1 MNNGYLNCDFSDSVN
16 WITKKSP
23 VSKMKIKG
31 KCHNWN
37 CFFDF
42 SLSKETLVEQ
52 IASFLKQSTAFR
64 SIIISVL
71 LFKLCFAN
79 SNWFRQVFPWWRRA
93 QLEKL
98 VLLSFRRQKRRRM
111 VLHVAI
117 EFFYDHFSV
126 PIHENI
132 SSRFFLRE
140 PGEKKRGIFALEIEK
155 HTSERKG
162 KDKKKKQGGRVEK
175 KRKKSNGCTLSLYIG
190 YFGLTEEVYLAERFQ
205 ESARF
210 RQVVISLLKKLTK
223 SKGGSRK
230 ITSRHFGSNIPWTRE
245 KQRKHLR
252 FVTL

>member
-1 MNNGYLNCDFSDSVN
+1 
-16 WITKKSP
+16 
-23 VSKMKIKG
+23 
-31 KCHNWN
+31 
-37 CFFDF
+37 
-42 SLSKETLVEQ
+42 
-52 IASFLKQSTAFR
+52 
-64 SIIISVL
+64 
-71 LFKLCFAN
+71 
-79 SNWFRQVFPWWRRA
+79 
-93 QLEKL
+93 
-98 VLLSFRRQKRRRM
+98 M

-132 SSRFFLRE
+132 SSRFFLKRTWR
-140 PGEKKRGIFALEIEK
+140 KKRGIFALEIEN

-162 KDKKKKQGGRVEK
+162 KDKKKKQGGRKEK

-230 ITSRHFGSNIPWTRE
+230 ITSRYFGSNIP
-245 KQRKHLR
+245 
-252 FVTL
+252 

>member
-52 IASFLKQSTAFR
+52 ITSFLKQSTGFR

-79 SNWFRQVFPWWRRA
+79 SNWFRHVFPWWRRA

-111 VLHVAI
+111 VLHVVI

-132 SSRFFLRE
+132 SSRFFFKENLA
-140 PGEKKRGIFALEIEK
+140 KKREEFLPLRSKITLANEK
-155 HTSERKG
+155 ERTKRKSKEEERRRRERKAMVALLVFILATLAWQ
-162 KDKKKKQGGRVEK
+162 KRSIWRNVFKNRLDLDKW
-175 KRKKSNGCTLSLYIG
+175 SFLY
-190 YFGLTEEVYLAERFQ
+190 
-205 ESARF
+205 
-210 RQVVISLLKKLTK
+210 
-223 SKGGSRK
+223 
-230 ITSRHFGSNIPWTRE
+230 
-245 KQRKHLR
+245 
-252 FVTL
+252 

>member
-37 CFFDF
+37 CFLDF

-52 IASFLKQSTAFR
+52 IASFLKQSTGFR

-71 LFKLCFAN
+71 LFKVCFAN
-79 SNWFRQVFPWWRRA
+79 SNWFRHFFPWWRRA

-111 VLHVAI
+111 ALHVAI

-132 SSRFFLRE
+132 SSRFFLKRTWRKKE
-140 PGEKKRGIFALEIEK
+140 RNFCPWDRKSHQRTKRKGQKEKARRKKGEER
-155 HTSERKG
+155 ERKAMVALLVFLLATLAWQ
-162 KDKKKKQGGRVEK
+162 KRSIWRNVFKNRLDLDKW
-175 KRKKSNGCTLSLYIG
+175 SFLY
-190 YFGLTEEVYLAERFQ
+190 
-205 ESARF
+205 
-210 RQVVISLLKKLTK
+210 
-223 SKGGSRK
+223 
-230 ITSRHFGSNIPWTRE
+230 
-245 KQRKHLR
+245 
-252 FVTL
+252 